1 MVFLSYRWEDT
12 NMGSTVKKQHYVWR
26 NYLSQW
32 TESGDKYKGKL
43 FVLRKTLRGNQN
55 KIEFRELE
63 KIGFEKYYY
72 DITGFKPKDVLILN
86 KLIANMQRKELA
98 KFGIAEESLNEAA
111 TQRDFIEKNVMCS
124 AENIENE
131 FHFYEKLLKGD
142 LSFYEDG
149 KNQGILDTLMESI
162 LASIYFGE
170 EPLSEKQLVNLVK
183 EFSIDET
190 IDLKY
195 EFNRFFC
202 MQYFRS
208 PRVHTNTKK
217 NIEELKQKY
226 EEINDMNSNFF
237 TNMVMVYFAERMAL
251 NITQNF
257 KSCILLYK
265 NNTET
270 PFVTGDT
277 PIICSTGNKMDG
289 KSIFHYPISPK
300 IAVEL
305 VVVPKFSDF
314 AIVNKNVV
322 KELSEEFID
331 VVNNCNRK
339 LADNC
344 VNEVYSN
351 TEKSLL
357 VL

>member
-1 MVFLSYRWEDT
+1 
-12 NMGSTVKKQHYVWR
+12 MGSTVKKQHYVWR
-26 NYLSQW
+26 NYLSKW
-32 TESGDKYKGKL
+32 TDTGDNYKGKL
-43 FVLRKTLRGNQN
+43 FVLRKSLKGNQN

-72 DITGFKPKDVLILN
+72 DITGFKSKDVLILN
-86 KLIANMQRKELA
+86 KLIAHMQRKELA
-98 KFGIAEESLNEAA
+98 KFGMKEESLIEAA

-124 AENIENE
+124 SENIETQ
-131 FHFYEKLLKGD
+131 FHFYEKLLEGD
-142 LSFYEDG
+142 LSFYEDS
-149 KNQGILDTLMESI
+149 KNQGVLDTLLESI
-162 LASIYFGE
+162 LASMYYGE
-170 EPLSEKQLVNLVK
+170 EPLSEKQLINLVK

-208 PRVHTNTKK
+208 PKVHTNTKK

-226 EEINDMNSNFF
+226 EEIHDMNSNFF

-257 KSCILLYK
+257 KSSILLYR

-277 PIICSTGNKMDG
+277 PIICLTGNKMDDG
-289 KSIFHYPISPK
+289 MSIFHYPISPK
-300 IAVEL
+300 IAVQL
-305 VVVPKFSDF
+305 IVVPKFSDF
-314 AIVNKNVV
+314 AAVNKNMVMELPQEFISVV
-322 KELSEEFID
+322 K
-331 VVNNCNRK
+331 NCNKR

-351 TEKSLL
+351 TERSLFGL
-357 VL
+357 